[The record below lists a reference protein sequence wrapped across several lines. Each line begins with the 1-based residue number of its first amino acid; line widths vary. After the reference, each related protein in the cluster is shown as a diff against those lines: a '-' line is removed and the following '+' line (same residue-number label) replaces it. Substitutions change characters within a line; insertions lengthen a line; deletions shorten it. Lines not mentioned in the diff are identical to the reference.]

1 MRFFLDDLL
10 VGLALLASVF
20 YAVFSLGPRS
30 LRGRLLGGASAVL
43 RRLPGFPGLH
53 ELAQRL
59 DTAAS
64 IKAKGTLSDAEA
76 TIVAS
81 SRAVNVD
88 QGQRHM
94 RRLRQ
99 LRVGAAANRA
109 IIRA

>member
-10 VGLALLASVF
+10 VGLVLLASVV

-64 IKAKGTLSDAEA
+64 IKAKGTCGGCGNCGSEQPP
-76 TIVAS
+76 TTPS
-81 SRAVNVD
+81 SGPEVRIPVSKIGKRD
-88 QGQRHM
+88 
-94 RRLRQ
+94 
-99 LRVGAAANRA
+99 
-109 IIRA
+109 

>member
-64 IKAKGTLSDAEA
+64 IKAKGTCGGCDNCGLEQPPTAP
-76 TIVAS
+76 S
-81 SRAVNVD
+81 SGPDVRIPVSKI
-88 QGQRHM
+88 GKR
-94 RRLRQ
+94 
-99 LRVGAAANRA
+99 
-109 IIRA
+109 